1 MAGFPTHAWF
11 NHRLKW
17 RHGQRAGNDQF
28 RKNDTMKMI
37 QAMALAL
44 LLGGAA
50 AAHAEQ
56 PIERTDLI
64 KNDIHVPGHEVVQ
77 VRVDIAPG
85 VLAPN
90 HSHPGEEVAY
100 VLEGTLEYR
109 LDGGEPVTLKAG
121 QSLFIPSGV
130 VHSAK
135 NVGSGRASEL
145 ATYIVRKGE
154 ALVVPTR

>member
-1 MAGFPTHAWF
+1 
-11 NHRLKW
+11 
-17 RHGQRAGNDQF
+17 
-28 RKNDTMKMI
+28 MKMI

-44 LLGGAA
+44 VLGGAA

-56 PIERTDLI
+56 PIQRTDLI
-64 KNDIHVPGHEVVQ
+64 QNDIDVPGHEVVQ

-90 HSHPGEEVAY
+90 HSHPGEEVAF
-100 VLEGTLEYR
+100 VIEGTLEYQLEGR
-109 LDGGEPVTLKAG
+109 QPVILKPG
-121 QSLFIPSGV
+121 QSLFIPSGT

-135 NVGSGRASEL
+135 NVGSGKASEL

-154 ALVVPTR
+154 TLVVPAK

>member
-1 MAGFPTHAWF
+1 
-11 NHRLKW
+11 
-17 RHGQRAGNDQF
+17 
-28 RKNDTMKMI
+28 MKMI

-44 LLGGAA
+44 VLCGAA

-64 KNDIHVPGHEVVQ
+64 KNDIDVPGHEAVQ

-90 HSHPGEEVAY
+90 HSHPGEEIAF
-100 VLEGTLEYR
+100 VLEGTLEYKLEGR
-109 LDGGEPVTLKAG
+109 EPVTLKAG

-154 ALVVPTR
+154 ALVVPAN

>member
-1 MAGFPTHAWF
+1 
-11 NHRLKW
+11 
-17 RHGQRAGNDQF
+17 
-28 RKNDTMKMI
+28 MKTI
-37 QAMALAL
+37 QAMVLALA
-44 LLGGAA
+44 LGGAA

-64 KNDIHVPGHEVVQ
+64 KNDIDVPGHEVVQ

-90 HSHPGEEVAY
+90 HSHPGEEVAF
-100 VLEGTLEYR
+100 VLEGTLEYKLEGR
-109 LDGGEPVTLKAG
+109 EPVTLRAG

-130 VHSAK
+130 VHSAR

-145 ATYIVRKGE
+145 ATYIVRKDE
-154 ALVVPTR
+154 ALVVPAK

>member
-1 MAGFPTHAWF
+1 
-11 NHRLKW
+11 
-17 RHGQRAGNDQF
+17 
-28 RKNDTMKMI
+28 MKTI
-37 QAMALAL
+37 QAMVLALA
-44 LLGGAA
+44 LGGAA

-64 KNDIHVPGHEVVQ
+64 KNDIDVPGREIVQ

-90 HSHPGEEVAY
+90 HSHPGEEVAF
-100 VLEGTLEYR
+100 VLEGTLEYKLEGR
-109 LDGGEPVTLKAG
+109 EPVTLKAG

-130 VHSAK
+130 VHSAR

-145 ATYIVRKGE
+145 ATYIVRKDE
-154 ALVVPTR
+154 ALVVPAK

>member
-1 MAGFPTHAWF
+1 
-11 NHRLKW
+11 
-17 RHGQRAGNDQF
+17 
-28 RKNDTMKMI
+28 MKMI
-37 QAMALAL
+37 QAMVLAIV
-44 LLGGAA
+44 LGGAA

-64 KNDIHVPGHEVVQ
+64 KNDIDVPGHEVVQ
-77 VRVDIAPG
+77 VRVDFAPG

-90 HSHPGEEVAY
+90 HSHPGEEVAF
-100 VLEGTLEYR
+100 VLEGTLEYKLEGR
-109 LDGGEPVTLKAG
+109 EPVTLKAG

-135 NVGSGRASEL
+135 NVGNGKASEL

-154 ALVVPTR
+154 ALVMPAK

>member
-1 MAGFPTHAWF
+1 
-11 NHRLKW
+11 
-17 RHGQRAGNDQF
+17 
-28 RKNDTMKMI
+28 MKTI
-37 QAMALAL
+37 QAIALAL

-50 AAHAEQ
+50 TAHADQ
-56 PIERTDLI
+56 PIQRTDLI
-64 KNDIHVPGHEVVQ
+64 QNDIDIPGHEAVQ

-90 HSHPGEEVAY
+90 HSHPGEEIAF

-109 LDGGEPVTLKAG
+109 LDGREPVTLHAG

-135 NVGSGRASEL
+135 NVGSGQASEL

-154 ALVVPTR
+154 ALVMPAK